1 MIKLITGFVLG
12 VVVSTVG
19 FTGLARVADR
29 GVESIKQTSQEVA
42 K

>member
-1 MIKLITGFVLG
+1 VTKLIIGFVLG
-12 VVVSTVG
+12 VIVSTIG
-19 FTGLARVADR
+19 FSGLARVADR

>member
-1 MIKLITGFVLG
+1 VTKFIVGFVLG
-12 VVVSTVG
+12 VVVSAIG

-29 GVESIKQTSQEVA
+29 GVEHLKETSQEVA

>member
-1 MIKLITGFVLG
+1 MTKFIVGFVIG
-12 VVVSTVG
+12 VVVSTIG

-29 GVESIKQTSQEVA
+29 GVEHLKETSQEVA

>member
-1 MIKLITGFVLG
+1 MTKLIVGFVLG
-12 VVVSTVG
+12 VIVSTIG
-19 FTGLARVADR
+19 FSVLARVADR

>member
-1 MIKLITGFVLG
+1 MTKLIIGFVLG
-12 VVVSTVG
+12 VIVSTIG

>member
-1 MIKLITGFVLG
+1 MIKLIIGFVLG
-12 VVVSTVG
+12 VVVSTIG

-29 GVESIKQTSQEVA
+29 GVESIKQTSQEVT

>member
-1 MIKLITGFVLG
+1 MTKLIIGFVLG
-12 VVVSTVG
+12 VVVSTIG

-29 GVESIKQTSQEVA
+29 GVEHLKETSQEVA

>member
-1 MIKLITGFVLG
+1 MTRFIVGFVLG
-12 VVVSTVG
+12 VVVSTIG

-29 GVESIKQTSQEVA
+29 GVEQLKESSQEVS

>member
-1 MIKLITGFVLG
+1 MTKFIVGFVLG
-12 VVVSTVG
+12 VVVSSIG

-29 GVESIKQTSQEVA
+29 GVEHLKETSQEVA

>member
-1 MIKLITGFVLG
+1 MIKLIIGFVLG
-12 VVVSTVG
+12 VVVSTIG

-29 GVESIKQTSQEVA
+29 GVEHLKQTSQEVA

>member
-1 MIKLITGFVLG
+1 MTKFIVGFVLG
-12 VVVSTVG
+12 VIVSTIG

-29 GVESIKQTSQEVA
+29 GVEHLKETSQEVA

>member
-1 MIKLITGFVLG
+1 MTKFIIGFVLG
-12 VVVSTVG
+12 VVVSTIG

-29 GVESIKQTSQEVA
+29 GVEHLKETSQEVA

>member
-1 MIKLITGFVLG
+1 VTKLIIGFVLG
-12 VVVSTVG
+12 VIVSTIG